1 MLKTRKSQQGMT
13 AIGIA
18 MILALCGFVL
28 IILVK
33 LFPAYMES
41 FKVSSSL
48 DGLTTDSRVE
58 GATNK
63 EIKTLILKKLQ
74 VDDVDAVTAEHINIV
89 TSGSKRTISIEYEQR
104 IPMMGNVDA
113 VVMFGDN
120 EVEIGN

>member
-18 MILALCGFVL
+18 MILALCGFIL

-48 DGLTTDSRVE
+48 EGLVTDSRVE
-58 GATNK
+58 GATDK
-63 EIKTLILKKLQ
+63 QVKQLILKKLQ
-74 VDDVDAVTAEHINIV
+74 VDDVDAVKPEHISIV
-89 TSGSKRTISIEYEQR
+89 STGSKRTVSIEYER
-104 IPMMGNVDA
+104 RVPMMGNVDA

-120 EVEIGN
+120 AVEIGN